1 MAVII
6 ETYSYQGSRP
16 PSHQEGLHYS
26 RMTGPLPRQAGLSLA
41 WWWGGLLGHGWGQG
55 VAGMARSFGTLVL
68 WIFTIWVLDCSGCYH
83 MCHRL
88 RGLNSDT
95 YISLSGIW
103 ESKIQVLADWVSGE
117 GSLPG
122 WQMLSSWKES
132 ALVSPSL
139 YKIMNPVPEGSTL
152 IS

>member
-1 MAVII
+1 
-6 ETYSYQGSRP
+6 
-16 PSHQEGLHYS
+16 
-26 RMTGPLPRQAGLSLA
+26 
-41 WWWGGLLGHGWGQG
+41 
-55 VAGMARSFGTLVL
+55 
-68 WIFTIWVLDCSGCYH
+68 